1 MPGSSAKPSRA
12 SLLALCLAHLAT
24 VTVQAQ
30 QSEKR
35 APIVVSE
42 QARQIQAEAI
52 LIDGHN
58 DLPWK
63 IRERGSPSF
72 DKLDISKPQAGL
84 HTDIPR
90 LRAGGVKA
98 QFWSVYVPASTRHS
112 GRALADTLEQIEL
125 VKAMIAH
132 YPQTFEFAGTV
143 ADIRRIVAS
152 GKIASLIGV
161 EGGHSIENSLNVLR
175 QLYVEGAR
183 YMTLTHTD
191 TLDWADSATDEERH
205 GGLTPFGE
213 QVVREMNQ
221 LGMLVD
227 ISHVSIGTMKQ
238 ALAVSQAPVIF
249 SHSSARAI
257 ANHPRN
263 VLDDV
268 LRLVPQNGGV
278 VMVNFYPGFVV
289 PSSAERLSSA
299 IPRFREFHKQHAG
312 DVEAIRKEMRRWS
325 MENPLDPGDIQIVLD
340 HIDHIVEVA
349 GIDNVGLG
357 SDFDGIDIV
366 PRQLED
372 VSAYPRITQGLLD
385 RGYSTEE
392 IKKILGE
399 NLLRAMEQ
407 AEKVSA
413 RLKEQAAE

>member
-1 MPGSSAKPSRA
+1 MPGSSAKPSRV
-12 SLLALCLAHLAT
+12 SLLTLCLALVAT
-24 VTVQAQ
+24 ATLKAQ
-30 QSEKR
+30 QNEKH

-63 IRERGSPSF
+63 IRERGSPAF

-98 QFWSVYVPASTRHS
+98 QFWSVYVPSSTRHT

-132 YPQTFEFAGTV
+132 YPQAFEFAGTV
-143 ADIRRIVAS
+143 ADIRRIVAA

-161 EGGHSIENSLNVLR
+161 EGGHSIENSLGVLR

-183 YMTLTHTD
+183 YMTLTHSD
-191 TLDWADSATDEERH
+191 TLDWADSATDEQRH

-213 QVVREMNQ
+213 EVVHEMNR

-263 VLDDV
+263 VPDDV

-289 PSSAERLSSA
+289 PSSAERLNSA
-299 IPRFREFHKQHAG
+299 IPQFREFRKQHAG
-312 DVEAIRKEMRRWS
+312 DAEAIRKEMRRWS
-325 MENPLDPGDIQIVLD
+325 IENPLEHGDIHIVLD

-357 SDFDGIDIV
+357 SDFDGIEIV

-399 NLLRAMEQ
+399 NLLRAMEK

-413 RLKEQAAE
+413 RLKEQATK